1 MKYRFHETR
10 FMAGEYNPATSRTP
24 FFGVV
29 PLEETRE
36 EVKSEE

>member
-1 MKYRFHETR
+1 
-10 FMAGEYNPATSRTP
+10 MAGEYNATTSRTP

-29 PLEETRE
+29 PLEETGE